1 MSTTTLYE
9 ITPQTGT
16 VSSTN
21 LTSLYSNTTNFTSGI
36 VNSSVYS
43 VNGGVGVTVN
53 PTTGNV
59 VVNIGQPVG
68 TADNVQFANVTATG
82 NLSNNYFT
90 LANSAGTSGQVLT
103 TNGAGATAWTTA
115 TGLGLVNSVTGSGA
129 GISVSPTTGAVVV
142 SNTGVTSIIAGTNI
156 TISGSTGAVTINSPN
171 SGVTSITGTANQIIA
186 SASTGAVTLSTPQ
199 NIATTSTPTFN
210 GMTLTNELVMNGATS
225 GNVRLIAPAV
235 AGSSQ
240 LSLPA
245 AVDVLVARNTTDTL
259 TNKSISGITNT
270 LSGIGNAS
278 LVNSSITLGSTNI
291 ALGATSLTPAGLTS
305 VTVTQDPVAAL
316 DLATKQYVDQVA
328 TTGLTFHSPVQ
339 AATTASLASIT
350 GGTVTYNQ
358 PGGPGVG
365 VGATI
370 TLSVALTVLDGYTLL
385 NTNRILV
392 KDEVNQT
399 YNGVYTWATGG
410 TVLTR
415 ATDADTYGPGAN
427 QLSLNDYFFT
437 QNGTVNK
444 GIAYVLNAPVG
455 TIIFGT
461 SAITFAEFSSSQ
473 VYTATSPINIT
484 GTNISLTTVPISLGG
499 TGQITAP
506 AAINALLPSQSGNAN
521 AVLTTDG
528 TNVSWTNFSG
538 GFAVG
543 NITIAVDTDNT
554 ISTTAGDLVL
564 ASATDI
570 VVVQNNLSAQSATL
584 GNVTVGVATDQT
596 ITTTTGDLVLAS
608 ATNVI
613 DASSATINVD
623 SLTVDSRSSID
634 TFTLTTTSTATVS
647 FVTSTRNAMSV
658 LIYIVQ
664 GTDVHTVNA
673 TALRTGA
680 TTAMLTTYGEM
691 YNTTALAGFT
701 ADVSGGALRLLV
713 TPANATSMLFTA
725 VKTSLT

>member
-9 ITPQTGT
+9 TTPQTGT
-16 VSSTN
+16 VSTTN
-21 LTSLYSNTTNFTSGI
+21 LTSLYSNTTSFTAGV

-68 TADNVQFANVTATG
+68 TTDNVTFANVTATG

-90 LANSAGTSGQVLT
+90 LTNSTGTSGQVLT
-103 TNGAGATAWTTA
+103 TNGAGATSWTT
-115 TGLGLVNSVTGSGA
+115 L
-129 GISVSPTTGAVVV
+129 
-142 SNTGVTSIIAGTNI
+142 
-156 TISGSTGAVTINSPN
+156 ISGVS
-171 SGVTSITGTANQIIA
+171 SITGTANQIIV
-186 SASTGAVTLSTPQ
+186 SSPTGAVTLSTPQ
-199 NIATTSTPTFN
+199 DIATTSTPTFN
-210 GMTLTNELVMNGATS
+210 GMTLTNELVMDGATS

-235 AGSSQ
+235 ADSSQ

-278 LVNSSITLGSTNI
+278 LVNSSITLGTTNI

-328 TTGLTFHSPVQ
+328 TSGLTFHAPVQ

-358 PGGPGVG
+358 PGGPGIG

-392 KDEVNQT
+392 KNEVNQT

-415 ATDADTYGPGAN
+415 ATDADTYGSAPN

-461 SAITFAEFSSSQ
+461 SNITFAEFSSSQ
-473 VYTATSPINIT
+473 VYTATSPIVIT
-484 GTNISLTTVPISLGG
+484 GTDISLTTVPISLGG

-528 TNVSWTNFSG
+528 TNVSWTNFSS

-564 ASATDI
+564 SSATST
-570 VVVQNNLSAQSATL
+570 VVVQNNLSAQGATL

-596 ITTTTGDLVLAS
+596 ITTTTGDLVLSS

-613 DASSATINVD
+613 DASNQTISA
-623 SLTVDSRSSID
+623 SAFTVDLRSTIE
-634 TFTLTTTSTATVS
+634 TFTLTTTSIATVP
-647 FVTSTRNAMSV
+647 FITSTRNAMTALV
-658 LIYIVQ
+658 YIVQ
-664 GTDVHTVNA
+664 GANVHTVNI

-680 TTAMLTTYGEM
+680 STAMLTTYGEM
-691 YNTTALAGFT
+691 YNTISLAGFT
-701 ADVSGGALRLLV
+701 ADVSGGLLRLLV

-725 VKTSLT
+725 VRTSLT